1 METSILS
8 GLEASKALYSS
19 LESRISHLKDRGIV
33 PGLAAVLVGNNPASE
48 IYVKN
53 KTKKFESLGLKTD
66 VFRLE
71 ETVSEDELLSLIIK
85 LNTDSEFHGILVQ
98 LPLPKHI
105 DSEKVLNAIIPTK
118 DVDGFHPENAGL
130 LSIGKPRFVPCTPK
144 GIMFILRHFN
154 IDLNGKHVVVIG
166 RSNIV
171 GRPISILASLKELGN
186 ATVTLCHSGTKDLKY
201 FSKQAD
207 VLVAALGSPE
217 FVDSSYI
224 KEGACLV
231 DVGINRIE
239 IDGKSKIV
247 GDVNQD
253 SVTGIASSL
262 TPVPKGVGPMTIA
275 MLVENTVL
283 SAELLLNWFLLAGD
297 IMYKKLLFII
307 LPFLLF
313 SCTSNVDEAEVKKA
327 RQFFESVFQDSV
339 LDSPEFQASLGYKSN
354 YDKWDDITWQ
364 ASRQRAYRA
373 KDDLDYLEKNIYFD
387 KLD

>member
-19 LESRISHLKDRGIV
+19 LESRISDLKDHGII

-71 ETVSEDELLSLIIK
+71 EKVSEDELLSLIAR
-85 LNTDSEFHGILVQ
+85 LNNDADFHGILVQ

-130 LSIGKPRFVPCTPK
+130 LSIGKPRFIPCTPK
-144 GIMFILRHFN
+144 GIMFILKHFN
-154 IDLNGKHVVVIG
+154 IDLNVKHVVVIG

-186 ATVTLCHSGTKDLKY
+186 ATVTLCHSGTKDLKF

-207 VLVAALGSPE
+207 ILVAALGSPQ

-239 IDGKSKIV
+239 VDGKSKIV

-253 SVTGIASSL
+253 SVTGIATSL
-262 TPVPKGVGPMTIA
+262 TPVPKGIGPMTIA
-275 MLVENTVL
+275 MLVENNVL
-283 SAELLLNWFLLAGD
+283 SAELLLN
-297 IMYKKLLFII
+297 
-307 LPFLLF
+307 
-313 SCTSNVDEAEVKKA
+313 
-327 RQFFESVFQDSV
+327 
-339 LDSPEFQASLGYKSN
+339 
-354 YDKWDDITWQ
+354 
-364 ASRQRAYRA
+364 
-373 KDDLDYLEKNIYFD
+373 
-387 KLD
+387 

>member
-71 ETVSEDELLSLIIK
+71 ETVSEDELLSLISK

-144 GIMFILRHFN
+144 GIMFILKHFN

-217 FVDSSYI
+217 FVNSSYI

-283 SAELLLNWFLLAGD
+283 SAELLLN
-297 IMYKKLLFII
+297 
-307 LPFLLF
+307 
-313 SCTSNVDEAEVKKA
+313 
-327 RQFFESVFQDSV
+327 
-339 LDSPEFQASLGYKSN
+339 
-354 YDKWDDITWQ
+354 
-364 ASRQRAYRA
+364 
-373 KDDLDYLEKNIYFD
+373 
-387 KLD
+387 

>member
-19 LESRISHLKDRGIV
+19 LESRINDLKDHGIF

-53 KTKKFESLGLKTD
+53 KTKKFEFLGLKTD

-71 ETVSEDELLSLIIK
+71 EKVSEDELLSLISR
-85 LNTDSEFHGILVQ
+85 LNNDADFHGILVQ

-130 LSIGKPRFVPCTPK
+130 LSIGKPRFIPCTPK
-144 GIMFILRHFN
+144 GIMFILKHFN

-207 VLVAALGSPE
+207 ILVAALGSPQ

-239 IDGKSKIV
+239 VDGKSKIV

-253 SVTGIASSL
+253 SVTGVASSL
-262 TPVPKGVGPMTIA
+262 TPVPKGIGPMTIA

-283 SAELLLNWFLLAGD
+283 SAELLLN
-297 IMYKKLLFII
+297 
-307 LPFLLF
+307 
-313 SCTSNVDEAEVKKA
+313 
-327 RQFFESVFQDSV
+327 
-339 LDSPEFQASLGYKSN
+339 
-354 YDKWDDITWQ
+354 
-364 ASRQRAYRA
+364 
-373 KDDLDYLEKNIYFD
+373 
-387 KLD
+387 

>member
-19 LESRISHLKDRGIV
+19 LESRISDLKDHGII

-71 ETVSEDELLSLIIK
+71 EKVSEDELLSLIAR
-85 LNTDSEFHGILVQ
+85 LNNDADFHGILVQ

-130 LSIGKPRFVPCTPK
+130 LSIGKPRFIPCTPK
-144 GIMFILRHFN
+144 GIMFILKHFN

-171 GRPISILASLKELGN
+171 GRPISILTSLKELGN
-186 ATVTLCHSGTKDLKY
+186 ATVTLCHSGTKDLKF

-207 VLVAALGSPE
+207 ILVAALGSPQ

-239 IDGKSKIV
+239 VDGKSKIV

-262 TPVPKGVGPMTIA
+262 TPVPKGIGPMTIA

-283 SAELLLNWFLLAGD
+283 SAELLLN
-297 IMYKKLLFII
+297 
-307 LPFLLF
+307 
-313 SCTSNVDEAEVKKA
+313 
-327 RQFFESVFQDSV
+327 
-339 LDSPEFQASLGYKSN
+339 
-354 YDKWDDITWQ
+354 
-364 ASRQRAYRA
+364 
-373 KDDLDYLEKNIYFD
+373 
-387 KLD
+387 

>member
-8 GLEASKALYSS
+8 GLEASKALFSS
-19 LESRISHLKDRGIV
+19 LESRISDLKDHGII

-71 ETVSEDELLSLIIK
+71 EKVSEDELLSLINR
-85 LNTDSEFHGILVQ
+85 LNNDADFHGILVQ

-130 LSIGKPRFVPCTPK
+130 LSIGKPRFIPCTPK
-144 GIMFILRHFN
+144 GIMFILKHFN

-186 ATVTLCHSGTKDLKY
+186 ATVTLCHSGTKDLKF

-207 VLVAALGSPE
+207 ILVAALGSPQ

-239 IDGKSKIV
+239 VDGKSKIV

-262 TPVPKGVGPMTIA
+262 TPVPKGIGPMTIA

-283 SAELLLNWFLLAGD
+283 SAELLLN
-297 IMYKKLLFII
+297 
-307 LPFLLF
+307 
-313 SCTSNVDEAEVKKA
+313 
-327 RQFFESVFQDSV
+327 
-339 LDSPEFQASLGYKSN
+339 
-354 YDKWDDITWQ
+354 
-364 ASRQRAYRA
+364 
-373 KDDLDYLEKNIYFD
+373 
-387 KLD
+387 

>member
-19 LESRISHLKDRGIV
+19 LESRISDLKDHGII

-71 ETVSEDELLSLIIK
+71 EKVSEDELLSLIAR
-85 LNTDSEFHGILVQ
+85 LNNDADFHGILVQ

-130 LSIGKPRFVPCTPK
+130 LSIGKPRFIPCTPK
-144 GIMFILRHFN
+144 GIMFILKHFK
-154 IDLNGKHVVVIG
+154 IDLNGKHVVVFG

-186 ATVTLCHSGTKDLKY
+186 ATVTLCHSGTKDLKF

-207 VLVAALGSPE
+207 ILVAALGSPQ

-239 IDGKSKIV
+239 VDGKSKIV

-262 TPVPKGVGPMTIA
+262 TPVPKGIGPMTIA

-283 SAELLLNWFLLAGD
+283 SAELLLN
-297 IMYKKLLFII
+297 
-307 LPFLLF
+307 
-313 SCTSNVDEAEVKKA
+313 
-327 RQFFESVFQDSV
+327 
-339 LDSPEFQASLGYKSN
+339 
-354 YDKWDDITWQ
+354 
-364 ASRQRAYRA
+364 
-373 KDDLDYLEKNIYFD
+373 
-387 KLD
+387 

>member
-1 METSILS
+1 MNTSILS
-8 GLEASKALYSS
+8 GVEASKALYNS
-19 LESRISHLKDRGIV
+19 LEDRIALLKKQSII

-48 IYVKN
+48 IYVRN
-53 KTKKFESLGLKTD
+53 KTKKFEALGLKTD
-66 VFRLE
+66 LFRLDE
-71 ETVSEDELLSLIIK
+71 NVSEEQLLSLIDK

-105 DSEKVLNAIIPTK
+105 DSEKVLNAIVPTK

-130 LSIGKPRFVPCTPK
+130 LSIGKPRFIPCTPK
-144 GIMFILRHFN
+144 GMMFILKHFN

-207 VLVAALGSPE
+207 VLVAALGSPQ

-224 KEGACLV
+224 KKGACLI

-239 IDGKSKIV
+239 VDGKSKIV
-247 GDVNQD
+247 GDIDQE
-253 SVTGIASSL
+253 SVMGIADSL

-283 SAELLLNWFLLAGD
+283 SAELLLN
-297 IMYKKLLFII
+297 
-307 LPFLLF
+307 
-313 SCTSNVDEAEVKKA
+313 
-327 RQFFESVFQDSV
+327 
-339 LDSPEFQASLGYKSN
+339 
-354 YDKWDDITWQ
+354 
-364 ASRQRAYRA
+364 
-373 KDDLDYLEKNIYFD
+373 
-387 KLD
+387 

>member
-19 LESRISHLKDRGIV
+19 LESRISHLKDHDIV

-71 ETVSEDELLSLIIK
+71 ETVSEDELLSLISK

-144 GIMFILRHFN
+144 GIMFILKHFN

-239 IDGKSKIV
+239 VDGKSKIV

-283 SAELLLNWFLLAGD
+283 SAELLLN
-297 IMYKKLLFII
+297 
-307 LPFLLF
+307 
-313 SCTSNVDEAEVKKA
+313 
-327 RQFFESVFQDSV
+327 
-339 LDSPEFQASLGYKSN
+339 
-354 YDKWDDITWQ
+354 
-364 ASRQRAYRA
+364 
-373 KDDLDYLEKNIYFD
+373 
-387 KLD
+387 

>member
-19 LESRISHLKDRGIV
+19 LESRISDLKDHGII

-71 ETVSEDELLSLIIK
+71 EKVSEDELLSLISR
-85 LNTDSEFHGILVQ
+85 LNNDADFHGILVQ

-130 LSIGKPRFVPCTPK
+130 LSIGKPRFIPCTPR
-144 GIMFILRHFN
+144 GIMFILKHFN

-186 ATVTLCHSGTKDLKY
+186 ATVTLCHSGTKDLKF

-207 VLVAALGSPE
+207 ILVAALGSPQ

-239 IDGKSKIV
+239 VDGKSKIV

-262 TPVPKGVGPMTIA
+262 TPVPKGIGPMTIA

-283 SAELLLNWFLLAGD
+283 SAELLLN
-297 IMYKKLLFII
+297 
-307 LPFLLF
+307 
-313 SCTSNVDEAEVKKA
+313 
-327 RQFFESVFQDSV
+327 
-339 LDSPEFQASLGYKSN
+339 
-354 YDKWDDITWQ
+354 
-364 ASRQRAYRA
+364 
-373 KDDLDYLEKNIYFD
+373 
-387 KLD
+387 

>member
-19 LESRISHLKDRGIV
+19 LESRISDLKDHGII

-66 VFRLE
+66 VFRLDE
-71 ETVSEDELLSLIIK
+71 NVSEDELLSLINR
-85 LNTDSEFHGILVQ
+85 LNNDADFHGILVQ

-130 LSIGKPRFVPCTPK
+130 LSIGKPRFIPCTPK
-144 GIMFILRHFN
+144 GIMFILKHFN

-207 VLVAALGSPE
+207 VLVAALGSPQ

-239 IDGKSKIV
+239 VDGKSKIV

-253 SVTGIASSL
+253 SVTGVASSL
-262 TPVPKGVGPMTIA
+262 TPVPKGIGPMTIA

-283 SAELLLNWFLLAGD
+283 SAELLLN
-297 IMYKKLLFII
+297 
-307 LPFLLF
+307 
-313 SCTSNVDEAEVKKA
+313 
-327 RQFFESVFQDSV
+327 
-339 LDSPEFQASLGYKSN
+339 
-354 YDKWDDITWQ
+354 
-364 ASRQRAYRA
+364 
-373 KDDLDYLEKNIYFD
+373 
-387 KLD
+387 

>member
-71 ETVSEDELLSLIIK
+71 ETVSEDELLSLINK

-144 GIMFILRHFN
+144 GIMFILKHFN

-283 SAELLLNWFLLAGD
+283 SAELLLN
-297 IMYKKLLFII
+297 
-307 LPFLLF
+307 
-313 SCTSNVDEAEVKKA
+313 
-327 RQFFESVFQDSV
+327 
-339 LDSPEFQASLGYKSN
+339 
-354 YDKWDDITWQ
+354 
-364 ASRQRAYRA
+364 
-373 KDDLDYLEKNIYFD
+373 
-387 KLD
+387 

>member
-1 METSILS
+1 VNTSILS
-8 GLEASKALYSS
+8 GVEASKALYNS
-19 LESRISHLKDRGIV
+19 LEDRIAILKKQSII

-48 IYVKN
+48 IYVRN
-53 KTKKFESLGLKTD
+53 KTKKFEALGLKTD
-66 VFRLE
+66 LFRLDE
-71 ETVSEDELLSLIIK
+71 NVSEEELLSLIDK

-105 DSEKVLNAIIPTK
+105 DSEKVLNAIVPTK

-130 LSIGKPRFVPCTPK
+130 LSIGKPRFIPCTPK
-144 GIMFILRHFN
+144 GMMFILKHFN

-207 VLVAALGSPE
+207 VLVAALGSPQ

-224 KEGACLV
+224 KKGACLI

-239 IDGKSKIV
+239 VNGKSKIV
-247 GDVNQD
+247 GDIDQE
-253 SVTGIASSL
+253 SVMGIADSL

-283 SAELLLNWFLLAGD
+283 SAELLLN
-297 IMYKKLLFII
+297 
-307 LPFLLF
+307 
-313 SCTSNVDEAEVKKA
+313 
-327 RQFFESVFQDSV
+327 
-339 LDSPEFQASLGYKSN
+339 
-354 YDKWDDITWQ
+354 
-364 ASRQRAYRA
+364 
-373 KDDLDYLEKNIYFD
+373 
-387 KLD
+387 

>member
-19 LESRISHLKDRGIV
+19 LESRISNLKDHGII

-71 ETVSEDELLSLIIK
+71 EKVSEDELLSLISR
-85 LNTDSEFHGILVQ
+85 LNNDADFHGILVQ

-130 LSIGKPRFVPCTPK
+130 LSIGKPRFIPCTPK
-144 GIMFILRHFN
+144 GIMFILKHFN

-207 VLVAALGSPE
+207 ILVAALGSPQ

-239 IDGKSKIV
+239 VDGKSKIV

-253 SVTGIASSL
+253 SVTGVASSL
-262 TPVPKGVGPMTIA
+262 TPVPKGIGPMTIA

-283 SAELLLNWFLLAGD
+283 SAELLLN
-297 IMYKKLLFII
+297 
-307 LPFLLF
+307 
-313 SCTSNVDEAEVKKA
+313 
-327 RQFFESVFQDSV
+327 
-339 LDSPEFQASLGYKSN
+339 
-354 YDKWDDITWQ
+354 
-364 ASRQRAYRA
+364 
-373 KDDLDYLEKNIYFD
+373 
-387 KLD
+387 

>member
-19 LESRISHLKDRGIV
+19 LESRISHLKDHGIV

-71 ETVSEDELLSLIIK
+71 ETVSEDELLSLISK

-105 DSEKVLNAIIPTK
+105 DSEKVLNAIFPTK

-144 GIMFILRHFN
+144 GIMFILKHFN

-171 GRPISILASLKELGN
+171 GRPISILASLKDLGN

-239 IDGKSKIV
+239 VEGNSKIV

-283 SAELLLNWFLLAGD
+283 SAELLLN
-297 IMYKKLLFII
+297 
-307 LPFLLF
+307 
-313 SCTSNVDEAEVKKA
+313 
-327 RQFFESVFQDSV
+327 
-339 LDSPEFQASLGYKSN
+339 
-354 YDKWDDITWQ
+354 
-364 ASRQRAYRA
+364 
-373 KDDLDYLEKNIYFD
+373 
-387 KLD
+387 

>member
-8 GLEASKALYSS
+8 GLEASKALYLS
-19 LESRISHLKDRGIV
+19 LESRIINLKDRGIV

-66 VFRLE
+66 VLRLE
-71 ETVSEDELLSLIIK
+71 ETVSEDELLSLISK
-85 LNTDSEFHGILVQ
+85 LNDDSEFHGILVQ

-144 GIMFILRHFN
+144 GIMFILKHFN

-224 KEGACLV
+224 KEGVCLV

-253 SVTGIASSL
+253 SVTGKASSL

-275 MLVENTVL
+275 MLVENTIL
-283 SAELLLNWFLLAGD
+283 SAELLLN
-297 IMYKKLLFII
+297 
-307 LPFLLF
+307 
-313 SCTSNVDEAEVKKA
+313 
-327 RQFFESVFQDSV
+327 
-339 LDSPEFQASLGYKSN
+339 
-354 YDKWDDITWQ
+354 
-364 ASRQRAYRA
+364 
-373 KDDLDYLEKNIYFD
+373 
-387 KLD
+387 

>member
-8 GLEASKALYSS
+8 GIEASKALYRS
-19 LESRISHLKDRGIV
+19 LEGRISHLKNHDV
-33 PGLAAVLVGNNPASE
+33 TPGLAAVLVGNNPASE

-53 KTKKFESLGLKTD
+53 KTKKFEALGLKTD
-66 VFRLE
+66 LFRLNE
-71 ETVSEDELLSLIIK
+71 DVSEKELLSLIEKI
-85 LNTDSEFHGILVQ
+85 NSDDEFHGILVQ

-105 DSEKVLNAIIPTK
+105 DSEKVLNAIVPTK

-130 LSIGKPRFVPCTPK
+130 LSIGKPRFIPCTPK
-144 GIMFILRHFN
+144 GMMFILKHFN

-201 FSKQAD
+201 HSKQAD

-217 FVDSSYI
+217 FVDASYI
-224 KEGACLV
+224 KEGVCIL

-239 IDGKSKIV
+239 KDGKSKIV
-247 GDVNQD
+247 GDVNQE
-253 SVTGIASSL
+253 SVSGKASSL

-283 SAELLLNWFLLAGD
+283 SAELLLN
-297 IMYKKLLFII
+297 
-307 LPFLLF
+307 
-313 SCTSNVDEAEVKKA
+313 
-327 RQFFESVFQDSV
+327 
-339 LDSPEFQASLGYKSN
+339 
-354 YDKWDDITWQ
+354 
-364 ASRQRAYRA
+364 
-373 KDDLDYLEKNIYFD
+373 
-387 KLD
+387 

>member
-19 LESRISHLKDRGIV
+19 LESRISDLKDHGII

-71 ETVSEDELLSLIIK
+71 EKVSEGELLSLISR
-85 LNTDSEFHGILVQ
+85 LNNDADFHGILVQ

-130 LSIGKPRFVPCTPK
+130 LSIGKPRFIPCTPK
-144 GIMFILRHFN
+144 GIMFILKHFN
-154 IDLNGKHVVVIG
+154 IELNGKHVVVIG

-207 VLVAALGSPE
+207 ILVAALGSPQ

-239 IDGKSKIV
+239 VDGKSKIV

-253 SVTGIASSL
+253 SVTGVASSL
-262 TPVPKGVGPMTIA
+262 TPVPKGIGPMTIA

-283 SAELLLNWFLLAGD
+283 SAELLLN
-297 IMYKKLLFII
+297 
-307 LPFLLF
+307 
-313 SCTSNVDEAEVKKA
+313 
-327 RQFFESVFQDSV
+327 
-339 LDSPEFQASLGYKSN
+339 
-354 YDKWDDITWQ
+354 
-364 ASRQRAYRA
+364 
-373 KDDLDYLEKNIYFD
+373 
-387 KLD
+387 

>member
-19 LESRISHLKDRGIV
+19 LESRISDLKDHGII

-71 ETVSEDELLSLIIK
+71 EKVSEDELLSLIAR
-85 LNTDSEFHGILVQ
+85 LNNDADFHGILVQ

-130 LSIGKPRFVPCTPK
+130 LSIGKPRFIPCTPK
-144 GIMFILRHFN
+144 GIMFILKHFS

-186 ATVTLCHSGTKDLKY
+186 ATVTLCHSGTKDLKF

-207 VLVAALGSPE
+207 VLVAALGSPQ

-239 IDGKSKIV
+239 VDGKSKIV

-262 TPVPKGVGPMTIA
+262 TPVPKGIGPMTIA

-283 SAELLLNWFLLAGD
+283 SAELLLN
-297 IMYKKLLFII
+297 
-307 LPFLLF
+307 
-313 SCTSNVDEAEVKKA
+313 
-327 RQFFESVFQDSV
+327 
-339 LDSPEFQASLGYKSN
+339 
-354 YDKWDDITWQ
+354 
-364 ASRQRAYRA
+364 
-373 KDDLDYLEKNIYFD
+373 
-387 KLD
+387 